1 MSYVERVLQPG
12 ETVRHTATIHWI
24 VYWPGVMFAVAGLAV
39 WGFGEFN
46 DHGNMFWQ
54 VVAGLLWVVALFLLV
69 PEWFTWWT
77 TEIAV
82 TNRRI
87 IFKQGFIRRSTM
99 EMHMDKVESVDVD
112 QSIFGRLLDYGDIT
126 VHGTGE
132 GWETL
137 RGISAPLVFRN
148 YVTAR

>member
-24 VYWPGVMFAVAGLAV
+24 VYWPGVLFAVAGLVV
-39 WGFGEFN
+39 WGYGEMH

-99 EMHMDKVESVDVD
+99 AVRSVPIT
-112 QSIFGRLLDYGDIT
+112 SGDT
-126 VHGTGE
+126 SASARMMASPRGTP
-132 GWETL
+132 T
-137 RGISAPLVFRN
+137 
-148 YVTAR
+148 